1 MNPAPSLRRRTPPRL
16 PTALLTAAIL
26 LAAGLGE
33 GSASEADA
41 EQAAVRLRYSTGF
54 DYSQGDF
61 GLDEDSRLFFV
72 PVGVTADYERWRF
85 RLVVP
90 FLVSDGPSLILEGDG
105 VDPSTTL
112 SDENSGMGEI
122 AVSASYLVSPPIEGW
137 PLLDLGLSI
146 SLPTRTKL
154 ELGTGGWAF
163 APRVE
168 LFERYGRVTPYA
180 AFGRKFFTVGSLD
193 DRFFTSVGA
202 SFEILDW
209 LSFGSAYDWLEAT
222 GGNTSDAH
230 EITPYLSISAPGGW
244 SFSPYGL
251 VGLSEGAPDFGVG
264 FSLSLQR

>member
-1 MNPAPSLRRRTPPRL
+1 MNPAPALRYSPTPHL
-16 PTALLTAAIL
+16 LAVLLTAAIL
-26 LAAGLGE
+26 LATGLGE
-33 GSASEADA
+33 ALASEAVA
-41 EQAAVRLRYSTGF
+41 EQAAIRLRYSTGF

-72 PVGVTADYERWRF
+72 PVGVTADYDRWRF

-90 FLVSDGPSLILEGDG
+90 FLVSDGPSVILEGDG

-112 SDENSGMGEI
+112 SDENAGMGEI
-122 AVSASYLVSPPIEGW
+122 ALSASYLVSLPIEGW
-137 PLLDLGLSI
+137 PLMDLGLSV

-163 APRVE
+163 APRIE
-168 LFERYGRVTPYA
+168 FFERYGRITPYA

-202 SFEILDW
+202 SLEILDW
-209 LSFGSAYDWLEAT
+209 LSFGTAYDWLEAT

-230 EITPYLSISAPGGW
+230 EITPYLSISMPRGW
-244 SFSPYGL
+244 SLSPYGL